1 MPFDSTQPY
10 ALAQGINA
18 DGSSWQAYLQSGT
31 YYLRSNPATVASV
44 PTGYVDPSQAAARNG
59 VLGVTTNSN
68 AVAGYV
74 GEFVTAT
81 VPVGSAVGL
90 TTATPANVA
99 SISLTAGDWDVSSVV
114 DFNLTGATATLIQ
127 SGPSLVSTTLP
138 TQPGGSGL
146 GTDALAQLQ
155 LALVTVSG
163 VLGLDSNP
171 VRLSVAATT
180 TVYLVA
186 SSAFSVGAI
195 SAFGT
200 LRARRVR

>member
-18 DGSSWQAYLQSGT
+18 DGSSWQAYLQSGV
-31 YYLRSNPATVASV
+31 YYLRSNPATVTSV

-81 VPVGSAVGL
+81 VAIGAAVGL

-99 SISLTAGDWDVSSVV
+99 SISLTAGDWDVSAVA

-127 SGPSLVSTTLP
+127 SGPSLVSVTLP

-163 VLGLDSNP
+163 VLDLDSNP
-171 VRLSVAATT
+171 VRLSIAATT

-186 SSAFSVGAI
+186 SATFSVGSI